1 MGALFQRLQNG
12 EIIEPFCSPNGKYTS
27 PSQIQLGGSN
37 STFAGTLAL
46 NNPIGTIWPNYNQS
60 GALEITVDEDAVP
73 GGSDSIRIVAD
84 GNAITLDADFTW
96 VNIGSDSIGTTAA
109 DVNELI
115 FFAKFL
121 TVTDGVVTGGTILY
135 TCKLNP

>member
-1 MGALFQRLQNG
+1 MGALFKRLSNG
-12 EIIEPFCSPNGKYTS
+12 DVIEPFCSPNGKYVPPDEVGQS
-27 PSQIQLGGSN
+27 V
-37 STFAGTLAL
+37 STFTNELAL
-46 NNPIGTIWPNYNQS
+46 NNPIGTIWPNVNQS
-60 GALEITVDEDAVP
+60 GALEITVGNDAMP
-73 GGSDSIRIVAD
+73 GGCDSVRIVAD

-121 TVTDGVVTGGTILY
+121 TITNGVVTGGTILY
-135 TCKLNP
+135 SVKLNP